1 MMGYAASRLIHPTHG
16 KGEGSRCMA
25 AAFGDLR
32 ETDVSKRAYNFC
44 AGPAALPEAVLQR
57 AQAELLDWQGK
68 GLSVMEMSHR
78 SDEYVAIAEK
88 AEQDLRDLLVIPS
101 NYKVLFLQ
109 GGASQQ
115 FAEIPLNLL
124 PEEGIAD
131 YIDTGIWSKKSIEE
145 ARRFGNVNV
154 AASAKAYDYFAI
166 PGQNEWQLSKEAAY
180 LHYASNETIG
190 GLEFDWVPEVGDVP
204 LVVDMSSD
212 ILSRPLDVSKFGL
225 IYAGAQKNIG
235 PSGLVVTI
243 VREDLLGRARSVC
256 PTMLNYKVAA
266 DNGSMYNTPATFS
279 WYLSGLVFEWLKEQ
293 GGVEAMEQRNRAK
306 KELLYGF
313 IDASGLYSNPIAK
326 NARSW
331 MNVPFRLAD
340 ERLDQPFLVGADA
353 RGLLNLKGHRSVGG
367 MRASI
372 YNAVG
377 LDAVQALVAYMAEFE
392 KEHG

>member
-1 MMGYAASRLIHPTHG
+1 MALLLGHSGHDLLSQGLRVPDSRVN
-16 KGEGSRCMA
+16 
-25 AAFGDLR
+25 
-32 ETDVSKRAYNFC
+32 DVSKRAFNFC
-44 AGPAALPEAVLQR
+44 AGPAALPTAVLER
-57 AQAELLDWQGK
+57 AQAELLDWQGL

-78 SDEYVAIAEK
+78 SDAYVAIASK
-88 AEQDLRDLLVIPS
+88 AEQDLRDLLTIPD

-124 PEEGIAD
+124 PESGVAD
-131 YIDTGIWSKKSIEE
+131 YIDTGIWSRKAIEE
-145 ARRFGNVNV
+145 ARRFGQVNV
-154 AASAKAYDYFAI
+154 AASAKPYDYFSI
-166 PGQNEWQLSKEAAY
+166 PGQNEWQLSESAAY

-190 GLEFDWVPEVGDVP
+190 GVQFDWVPEVGETP

-212 ILSRPLDVSKFGL
+212 ILSRSIDVSRYGL

-235 PSGLVVTI
+235 PSGLVVVI
-243 VREDLLGRARSVC
+243 VREDLLGRARSSC
-256 PTMLNYKVAA
+256 PTMLDYKVAA

-279 WYLSGLVFEWLKEQ
+279 WYLAGLVFEWLKEQ
-293 GGVEAMEQRNRAK
+293 GGVEAMEARNRAK
-306 KELLYGF
+306 KDLLYSF
-313 IDASGLYSNPIAK
+313 IDSSEFYANPIAP

-340 ERLDQPFLVGADA
+340 ERLDKAFLAGADA

-377 LDAVQALVAYMAEFE
+377 LDAVEALVAYMGEFE

>member
-1 MMGYAASRLIHPTHG
+1 MPGAAGPLARLD
-16 KGEGSRCMA
+16 
-25 AAFGDLR
+25 DLR
-32 ETDVSKRAYNFC
+32 ESNVKRAHNFC
-44 AGPAALPEAVLQR
+44 AGPAALPEAVLRR
-57 AQAELLDWQGK
+57 AQAELLDWQGR

-88 AEQDLRDLLVIPS
+88 AEQDLRDLLAVPS
-101 NYKVLFLQ
+101 DYRVLFLQ

-124 PEEGIAD
+124 PEDGVAD
-131 YIDTGIWSKKSIEE
+131 YVDTGIWSRKAIEE
-145 ARRFGNVNV
+145 AQRFGHVNV
-154 AASAKAYDYFAI
+154 AASARALDYFAI
-166 PGQNEWQLSKEAAY
+166 PGQNDWQLSKDAAY

-190 GLEFDWVPEVGDVP
+190 GLQFDWIPELGDVP
-204 LVVDMSSD
+204 LVADMSSD
-212 ILSRPLDVSKFGL
+212 ILSRPLDVSRFGL

-235 PSGLVVTI
+235 PSGLVVVI
-243 VREDLLGRARSVC
+243 VREDLLGRARSIC
-256 PTMLNYKVAA
+256 PTMLNYKIAA

-293 GGVEAMEQRNRAK
+293 GGVEAMERINRAK
-306 KELLYGF
+306 KDLLYKT
-313 IDASGLYSNPIAK
+313 IDASEFYSNPIAR

-340 ERLDQPFLVGADA
+340 EKLDKAFLAGADA

-377 LDAVQALVAYMAEFE
+377 LDAVEALVAYMLEFE
-392 KEHG
+392 KEHA